1 MADCPICLKEIRTN
15 KSKTILK
22 SEYITTCQCNYY
34 YHLKCISK
42 WLKIKKICPICKRYI
57 YNNPCDKLISIIIN
71 SNDYILN
78 IYEYRI
84 NRYFQDSIIIYGKFF
99 FLMIEPLS
107 TIFIIFLYTL
117 IVIFILLKLDEIVEF
132 FILQL

>member
-1 MADCPICLKEIRTN
+1 MTDCTICLKQIITK

-22 SEYITTCQCNYY
+22 NEYITTCQCDYY
-34 YHLKCISK
+34 YHRRCISK
-42 WLKIKKICPICKRYI
+42 WIKMKKICPICKRYV
-57 YNNPCDKLISIIIN
+57 YKNPWDKFRSIIIT

-84 NRYFQDSIIIYGKFF
+84 NRYFQDLIIIYVKFF
-99 FLMIEPLS
+99 FLFIQPLTWGS
-107 TIFIIFLYTL
+107 IIFLYTL
-117 IVIFILLKLDEIVEF
+117 TVIFILLKLDEIVEF

>member
-1 MADCPICLKEIRTN
+1 MTDCTICLKQIRTN

-22 SEYITTCQCNYY
+22 NKYITTCQCYYY
-34 YHLKCISK
+34 YHWRCISK
-42 WLKIKKICPICKRYI
+42 WIKIKNICPICKRYV
-57 YNNPCDKLISIIIN
+57 YKNPWDKFRSIIIT

-84 NRYFQDSIIIYGKFF
+84 NRYFQDLIIIYVKFF
-99 FLMIEPLS
+99 FLFIQPLTWGS
-107 TIFIIFLYTL
+107 IIFLYTL
-117 IVIFILLKLDEIVEF
+117 TVIFILLKLDEIVEF